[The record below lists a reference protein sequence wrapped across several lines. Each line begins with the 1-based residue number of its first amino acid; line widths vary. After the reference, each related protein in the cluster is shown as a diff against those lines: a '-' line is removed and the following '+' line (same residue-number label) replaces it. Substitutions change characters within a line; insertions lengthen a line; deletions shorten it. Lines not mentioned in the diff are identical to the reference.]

1 MGNRVVQQRN
11 LAYTVDVILLPWVPQ
26 AYPAMFTT
34 AAAQMNLRAL
44 LATLPDF
51 DVPGADGDM
60 AVMVKAV
67 LAMAECPR
75 LVAGCPDALIGGPL
89 VTPGC

>member
-1 MGNRVVQQRN
+1 MDDGIVQQRK

-34 AAAQMNLRAL
+34 AVAEMNLRAL
-44 LATLPDF
+44 PATLPDV

-60 AVMVKAV
+60 AVMAKAV

-75 LVAGCPDALIGGPL
+75 IIACCPMR
-89 VTPGC
+89 